1 MIEKK
6 NKFNNSTLRTL
17 LRILFSLICSLLIW
31 VYVTDTVG
39 EDIDRP
45 FSGVKVVFE
54 GETAMRESRG
64 LVISDIN
71 TTSAKVN
78 ISGNRRTV
86 SSLDSADLT
95 VVIDLNGITKTGN
108 YSLAPKIT
116 YPSRIDTSM
125 IVSAVTDPEN
135 IGFYVDKLSSMPVPI
150 VGVFNGSA
158 SAGYTAE
165 PLEFDTETV
174 KIYGPEKI
182 ISQVDHAL
190 VEVSRE
196 DVDKTLNFETSYVLI
211 DAEGKVFEDDE
222 ITFDRDTVNVT
233 LPISAVKNVDLTV
246 DVLPGAG
253 ATKDNVSIAVTPDFI
268 TLTGDSETLAG
279 VNTIS
284 LAKIDLSKVDE
295 ALTETYKIVIPNDT
309 ENTSGVKEATVTL
322 SLTGLAKKTVKIENR
337 NISVINNSEGY
348 VAEVMNSALEDVVI
362 RGPESVIQAISDV
375 NVRAVAD
382 LEDYG
387 TATGIITVPVRIYID
402 GTTEAGAFGEYRV
415 YINVTEQPEEQPE
428 EKPEEE

>member
-1 MIEKK
+1 MNDKK
-6 NKFNNSTLRTL
+6 NTSNNSTLRML
-17 LRILFSLICSLLIW
+17 LRILFSLVCALLIW

-54 GETAMRESRG
+54 GENAMRESRG

-71 TTSAKVN
+71 TTSVKVN

-116 YPSRIDTSM
+116 YPSKIDTSM

-135 IGFYVDKLSSMPVPI
+135 IGFYVDKLNSMAVPI

-158 SAGYTAE
+158 SEGYTAE
-165 PLEFDTETV
+165 PLEFDSETV

-190 VEVSRE
+190 VEVSRK
-196 DVDKTLNFETSYVLI
+196 DVDKTLSFETSYVLI
-211 DAEGKVFEDDE
+211 DAQGKVFENDE
-222 ITFDRDTVNVT
+222 ITFERDTVNVT
-233 LPISAVKNVDLTV
+233 LPINAVKNVDLTV

-253 ATKDNVSIAVTPDFI
+253 ATKDNAAIEIAPDFV

-309 ENTSGVKEATVTL
+309 ENTSGEKEATVTL
-322 SLTGLAKKTVKIENR
+322 TLTGLAKKTVKIENS

-348 VAEVMNSALEDVVI
+348 VAEVMNSALENVVI
-362 RGPESVIQAISDV
+362 RGPESVIQTISDV

-382 LEDYG
+382 LADYG

-402 GTTEAGAFGEYRV
+402 GTTEAGAFGEYKV
-415 YINVTEQPEEQPE
+415 YINVAEEPAEEPEKE
-428 EKPEEE
+428 